1 MLINLKPIAQK
12 TKGSGSNVSGRRDE
26 LSSLDAALA
35 AIAAASCRVACCEL
49 ASRRLAVLHLSSSA
63 GLLAVAHPFAAL
75 PAGEITRSWLV
86 ATPLPFLQ
94 IS

>member
-35 AIAAASCRVACCEL
+35 AIAAASCRAACREL
-49 ASRRLAVLHLSSSA
+49 PSI
-63 GLLAVAHPFAAL
+63 AHPFAAL